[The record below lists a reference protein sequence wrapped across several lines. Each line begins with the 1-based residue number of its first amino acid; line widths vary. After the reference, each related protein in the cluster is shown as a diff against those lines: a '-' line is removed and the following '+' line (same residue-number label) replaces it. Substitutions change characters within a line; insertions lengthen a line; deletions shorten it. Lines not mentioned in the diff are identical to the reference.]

1 MQESFSKACLRIHFW
16 ILLENMSFH
25 SELWIKMHYFFA
37 EGYFKLG

>member
-1 MQESFSKACLRIHFW
+1 MQESFSEASLSIYFW
-16 ILLENMSFH
+16 ISLENMSFH